1 MQLLQYRD
9 SRIEYRD
16 GFSLHKLFIVKLKNG
31 EFQFGFSRLVKI
43 VRENGCKLGIK
54 VK

>member
-1 MQLLQYRD
+1 MD
-9 SRIEYRD
+9 E
-16 GFSLHKLFIVKLKNG
+16 FSSYQMIYSEVKTG
-31 EFQFGFSRLVKI
+31 EFQFGFSGLVKI